1 MSCRAFSRRIEDR
14 CLEILFDRF
23 GVEEVRFRFEP
34 TSKNGPARDALE
46 RYLQAQPAG
55 EFALSSTQ
63 FSEHTPV
70 LYQRVQFIE
79 H

>member
-23 GVEEVRFRFEP
+23 GVDEIRFRFEP
-34 TSKNGPARDALE
+34 TVKNGPTREAFE
-46 RYLQAQPAG
+46 RYLDAKPVG
-55 EFALSSTQ
+55 EFELSRAR
-63 FSEHTPV
+63 FSERAPL
-70 LYQRVQFIE
+70 LYHRIQLVE